1 MGLMQFLNHPTKSAI
16 RSIWLILPFFALMLS
31 ACAELPTASGI
42 STSMQPEPQ
51 KNISPTIFVSGKTL
65 TVTSLPT
72 QTGVT
77 QIPDPAKIHWVVAYS
92 GFEKPVD
99 LISPPGDP
107 AKIVV
112 LEQQGVIRL
121 IQRGM
126 TSLQPILDIRDR
138 VGSNGSEQGLLG
150 IAFHPQYAKNR
161 YFYVNYTGLNGN
173 TVIARFTV
181 AQNGETAD
189 PQSEKK
195 ILQVGQPFA
204 NHNGGGL
211 AFGPDGY
218 LYIGLGDG
226 GSQGDPQ
233 NNAQNLNSLLG
244 KLLRIDVN
252 QPEGY
257 AIPAD
262 NPFARGGG
270 NPEIWAYG
278 LRNPWRFS
286 FDARSGDLYIADVG
300 QDLWEEVDFLPAGA
314 AGGANFGWNLMEGNH
329 PYRNQIDLPSNLIYP
344 ITEYDHNSG
353 CSIIGGF
360 VYRGQSLPAW
370 QGVYLFGDYCRGT
383 VWGLLKTSVGVEV
396 KQLSMISG
404 TISSFGMDGSGEIYV
419 LDHQH
424 GDVYKLVPRQ

>member
-1 MGLMQFLNHPTKSAI
+1 MQFLIHPTKSAI

-31 ACAELPTASGI
+31 ACAELPTVSGI
-42 STSMQPEPQ
+42 STSMQPVPQ

-126 TSLQPILDIRDR
+126 TSPQPILDIRDR

-150 IAFHPQYAKNR
+150 IAFHPEYAKNR
-161 YFYVNYTGLNGN
+161 YFYVNYTDLNGN

-195 ILQVGQPFA
+195 ILQVSQPFA

-370 QGVYLFGDYCRGT
+370 QGIYLFGDYCRGT

-396 KQLSMISG
+396 KQFSMISG
-404 TISSFGMDGSGEIYV
+404 TISSFGLDGSGEIYV